1 MLLGV
6 WISAPLEITF
16 DNSERQSGNCSSNN
30 IVLAHFHQIQHLWN
44 ATFEP
49 RLTCKSV
56 FLCKIKL
63 YSLVFGYNSCS
74 SFRVM
79 PFVGSL
85 KHAYVLEKFIF
96 TPSTS
101 SCFVVFSM
109 CQLSAFW
116 MAVLRSSRNLP
127 FYWKCSVQLA
137 WRTLTTFNNRSPTV
151 TRTCVHVREWKVIS
165 LMSEFFL
172 LFWCYVWTKQT
183 TPIHSQFFYLIFF
196 HRASS
201 SMLFEGR
208 RIN

>member
-1 MLLGV
+1 MIILRGSQVIAAAIILFSL
-6 WISAPLEITF
+6 IFIRFSTCET
-16 DNSERQSGNCSSNN
+16 R
-30 IVLAHFHQIQHLWN
+30 
-44 ATFEP
+44 
-49 RLTCKSV
+49 RLNRALHV
-56 FLCKIKL
+56 NPFFLCKIKL

-79 PFVGSL
+79 PFVRSL
-85 KHAYVLEKFIF
+85 KHAYVLEKFVF

-172 LFWCYVWTKQT
+172 LFWCCYVWTKQT

-196 HRASS
+196 SPC
-201 SMLFEGR
+201 FK
-208 RIN
+208 